1 MGGGDKPLL
10 PVGQQSMLAAVIEAL
25 DIPNT
30 AISANGDPSR
40 FAAFGRPVLSDGVFQ
55 GQGPLAGV
63 AAGLEW
69 AAALGMAALL
79 TAPGDTPFLPR
90 GLAAML
96 PPAPRAVRR
105 GGQTHHL
112 IALWPVSC
120 LDRLTAFLR
129 APGSRRAR
137 DFAAEIGMGT
147 IDFPVQSGDPFANIN
162 TPEELAQAREVVSSA
177 GKRRP
182 RG

>member
-10 PVGQQSMLAAVIEAL
+10 PVGRRTMLAAVIEAL

-30 AISANGDPSR
+30 AISANGDPRR
-40 FAAFGRPVLSDGVFQ
+40 FAAFGLPVLPDGAFQ

-63 AAGLEW
+63 LAGLQW
-69 AAALGMAALL
+69 AAALGMTALL

-96 PPAPRAVRR
+96 SPPPRTVRS

-112 IALWPVSC
+112 VALWPISC
-120 LDRLTAFLR
+120 SERLTTFLR
-129 APGSRRAR
+129 TPDSRRAR
-137 DFAAEIGMGT
+137 DFASEIGMRVL
-147 IDFPVQSGDPFANIN
+147 DFPMRTADPFANVN
-162 TPEELAQAREVVSSA
+162 TPEELVRAREVVARTGSL
-177 GKRRP
+177 
-182 RG
+182 